1 MTQIIWFSFL
11 LCIASAETSLQLR
24 KGLKI
29 STKTRGNS
37 EVVSI
42 SLVTA
47 IWSRFWIQA
56 TDDGISF
63 DSSHFDFTDLWK
75 TEHRSRNSQLQELS
89 RTDDENMHS
98 SVSSDPLHFLDFT
111 HLRKIEDASTEQP
124 EIKTDL
130 VTAKNLELFVLQNPT
145 ITDKKNYECPHVGCT
160 MKTKSR
166 KEYIAHR
173 KTHPKP
179 FIYERKM
186 PGCGLTFNHPSSF
199 YDRQKTGNGP

>member
-56 TDDGISF
+56 TDVHNSEPENTGKELPGTSG
-63 DSSHFDFTDLWK
+63 
-75 TEHRSRNSQLQELS
+75 NSQLQELS
-89 RTDDENMHS
+89 RTDDENIHS